1 MRPSVSHLG
10 IDRLEEGREGQCHLP
25 PINYPAANIQLAS
38 PSTNS
43 QPIISHD
50 KHSERKDISPSS
62 HLYLKSEPFCDL
74 TGQSWRPN
82 ATDLHL
88 SFLMMMLWFTC
99 IQNIQIS
106 EWFLFVCTLF
116 VYFPSYPINIFFLKR
131 PLFRN
136 ISYQKSRAPTSSWRP
151 LGFLI
156 GNYVG
161 HHSLCKQTMLGQHTF
176 EVGTFVY
183 FHRNMFEKVERW
195 EKYWRI
201 FYKCEH
207 LYSAPAQASEP
218 APAVLKMKE
227 ISVSKCFQMEPT
239 YNCNL
244 SICAPNAGAMAT

>member
-25 PINYPAANIQLAS
+25 PINYPPPNIQLAS

-62 HLYLKSEPFCDL
+62 HLYLKSEPFCVEEGGPNRAKL
-74 TGQSWRPN
+74 ETWRNWSAPLIP
-82 ATDLHL
+82 DDDVVIYLHP
-88 SFLMMMLWFTC
+88 
-99 IQNIQIS
+99 
-106 EWFLFVCTLF
+106 E
-116 VYFPSYPINIFFLKR
+116 YFPSYPINIFFLKR

-161 HHSLCKQTMLGQHTF
+161 HHSLCKPAANH
-176 EVGTFVY
+176 VGPTHFWGWHFCLFPHEHVWEGGTL
-183 FHRNMFEKVERW
+183 RKVLAD
-195 EKYWRI
+195 I
-201 FYKCEH
+201 
-207 LYSAPAQASEP
+207 L
-218 APAVLKMKE
+218 
-227 ISVSKCFQMEPT
+227 
-239 YNCNL
+239 
-244 SICAPNAGAMAT
+244 